1 MLKTEQLE
9 HIIKLA
15 LLTPYIAGE
24 RPVSLL
30 IAAKVESGK
39 TELMKKAALG
49 VENGVVFLNDVTA
62 WGIQNEYLDKI
73 VSGEVKTIVIADL
86 ITPLSRSSDTV
97 ETFITFINGL
107 IEDGVCAIQ
116 TYARSIRLDIPAR
129 CNLITSIAKEF
140 LDDRRHR
147 WTKVGFLSRVI
158 PVSYEY
164 GASSVFDIAQSI
176 ARREYRG
183 EQPFTGLNFPEVPVE
198 IELPS
203 IIAQRIAAYAPQVID
218 AGHFA
223 NTLYG
228 FRLQKQLQTL
238 CMANTMLDGRDV
250 VNDSDFD
257 VIKGL
262 GDFMNFNYRQI

>member
-1 MLKTEQLE
+1 MLRTEQLE

-15 LLTPYIAGE
+15 LLTPYIKGE

-30 IAAKVESGK
+30 ISARVESGK
-39 TELMKKAALG
+39 TELIKKASLG
-49 VENGVVFLNDVTA
+49 IENGIAYMNDVTA
-62 WGIQNEYLDKI
+62 WGIQNKYLDKI
-73 VSGEVKTIVIADL
+73 VSGEIKTIIIPDL

-97 ETFITFINGL
+97 ETLVSFLNGL
-107 IEDGVCAIQ
+107 MEEGVCELQ
-116 TYARSIRLDIPAR
+116 TFARSIQLRIPAR

-147 WTKVGFLSRVI
+147 WTKVGFMSRVI

-164 GASSVFDIAQSI
+164 GASSVYAIMQSI
-176 ARREYRG
+176 ARRDYRDEG
-183 EQPFTGLNFPEVPVE
+183 MFADLNFPNEPVE
-198 IELPS
+198 IELPDV
-203 IIAQRIAAYAPQVID
+203 IAQRIASYAPQIVD

-238 CMANTMLDGRDV
+238 CMANTLLDGREA

-257 VIKGL
+257 VIVGL